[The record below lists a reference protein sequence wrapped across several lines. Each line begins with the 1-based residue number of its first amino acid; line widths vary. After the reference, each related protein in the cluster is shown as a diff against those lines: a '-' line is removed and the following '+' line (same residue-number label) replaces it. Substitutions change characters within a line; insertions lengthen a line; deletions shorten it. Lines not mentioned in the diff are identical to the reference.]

1 MTQESIRLFG
11 PKSKC
16 FGPLFCPC
24 PKTEKDKFNPLP
36 SPGRSGRRRF
46 HAHLSTPRRPEM
58 SKLATLRTKEH
69 YCRNCNKL
77 VEAGVDTCGKM
88 AGLDDCFSERQ
99 LSPADEE
106 LIRACKGIEDRLIVL
121 ASKRPSQSVDRAHTE
136 LLGSAKTVVLL
147 WLPSR
152 PLLPPRPLRLRCS
165 KHALLLLRLLLF
177 LILSTRL

>member
-1 MTQESIRLFG
+1 
-11 PKSKC
+11 
-16 FGPLFCPC
+16 
-24 PKTEKDKFNPLP
+24 
-36 SPGRSGRRRF
+36 
-46 HAHLSTPRRPEM
+46 M

-136 LLGSAKTVVLL
+136 LLGSANIDIDKVAAFFKRTYRRLTKMQRRPWESSIEVYIGEDPAKHL
-147 WLPSR
+147 WCLVS
-152 PLLPPRPLRLRCS
+152 PRHLASLHRNCRAVPCIGLVSHHHDTKLDQY
-165 KHALLLLRLLLF
+165 
-177 LILSTRL
+177 ILEDPGHVPHSDI